1 MKVGVRNMCLSL
13 ENTKIGQKVRIKK
26 VLNDDSIKRR
36 LLDIG
41 LTPGTI
47 VERVLENFSGNLVA
61 YMIRGALI
69 AIRNEDASS
78 VIVEVI

>member
-1 MKVGVRNMCLSL
+1 MLSL
-13 ENTKIGQKVRIKK
+13 ENTKVGQKVRVKK
-26 VLNDDSIKRR
+26 VISNSSIKSR

-47 VERVLENFSGNLVA
+47 IERVLENFSGNLVA

-69 AIRNEDASS
+69 AIRNEDASEI
-78 VIVEVI
+78 IVEAI

>member
-1 MKVGVRNMCLSL
+1 MLSL
-13 ENTKIGQKVRIKK
+13 NNTKLGQRVRVKK
-26 VLNDDSIKRR
+26 VNNDNSIKRR

-47 VERVLENFSGNLVA
+47 IERVLENFSGNLVA

-69 AIRNEDASS
+69 AIRNEDASK
-78 VIVEVI
+78 IMVEAI

>member
-1 MKVGVRNMCLSL
+1 MLSL
-13 ENTKIGQKVRIKK
+13 ENTRIGQKVRVKK
-26 VLNDDSIKRR
+26 VISNSSIKRR

-47 VERVLENFSGNLVA
+47 IERVLENFSGNLSE

-69 AIRNEDASS
+69 AIRNEDASE
-78 VIVEVI
+78 IVVEAI

>member
-1 MKVGVRNMCLSL
+1 MLSL
-13 ENTKIGQKVRIKK
+13 ENTRIGQKVRVKK
-26 VLNDDSIKRR
+26 VISNSSIKRR

-47 VERVLENFSGNLVA
+47 NERVLKNVSGNLSA

-69 AIRNEDASS
+69 AIRNEDASE
-78 VIVEVI
+78 IVVEAI

>member
-1 MKVGVRNMCLSL
+1 MLSL
-13 ENTKIGQKVRIKK
+13 ENTRIGQKVRVKK
-26 VLNDDSIKRR
+26 VISNSSIKRR

-47 VERVLENFSGNLVA
+47 IERALENFSGNLSA

-69 AIRNEDASS
+69 AIRNEDASE
-78 VIVEVI
+78 IVVEAI

>member
-1 MKVGVRNMCLSL
+1 MKEISL
-13 ENTKIGQKVRIKK
+13 DNSKIGDILLVKRI
-26 VLNDDSIKRR
+26 LNNTSIKRR

-41 LTPGTI
+41 LTTGTKI
-47 VERVLENFSGNLVA
+47 EKVLENFDGNLVA

-69 AIRNEDASS
+69 AIRHEDAKN

>member
-1 MKVGVRNMCLSL
+1 MKVGAKNMCLSL
-13 ENTKIGQKVRIKK
+13 ENTKIGQKVRIKR

-41 LTPGTI
+41 LTPGTV

-69 AIRNEDASS
+69 AIRNEDASN
-78 VIVEVI
+78 VIIEVI

>member
-1 MKVGVRNMCLSL
+1 MLSL
-13 ENTKIGQKVRIKK
+13 ENTRIGQKVRVKK
-26 VLNDDSIKRR
+26 VISNSSIKRR

-47 VERVLENFSGNLVA
+47 IERELENFSGNLSA

-69 AIRNEDASS
+69 AIRNEDASE
-78 VIVEVI
+78 IVVEAI

>member
-1 MKVGVRNMCLSL
+1 MCLSL

>member
-1 MKVGVRNMCLSL
+1 MLSL
-13 ENTKIGQKVRIKK
+13 ENTRIGQKVRVKK
-26 VLNDDSIKRR
+26 VISNSSIKRR

-47 VERVLENFSGNLVA
+47 IERVLENFSGNLVA

-69 AIRNEDASS
+69 AIRNEDASEI
-78 VIVEVI
+78 IVEVI

>member
-1 MKVGVRNMCLSL
+1 MLSL
-13 ENTKIGQKVRIKK
+13 ENTRIGQKVRVKK
-26 VLNDDSIKRR
+26 VISNSSKKRR

-47 VERVLENFSGNLVA
+47 IERVLENISGNLSA

-69 AIRNEDASS
+69 EIRNEDASE
-78 VIVEVI
+78 IVVEAI

>member
-1 MKVGVRNMCLSL
+1 MLSL
-13 ENTKIGQKVRIKK
+13 ENTRIGQKVRVKK
-26 VLNDDSIKRR
+26 VISNSSIKRR

-47 VERVLENFSGNLVA
+47 IERVLENFSGNLVA

-69 AIRNEDASS
+69 AIRNEDASE
-78 VIVEVI
+78 IVVEAI

>member
-1 MKVGVRNMCLSL
+1 MLSL
-13 ENTKIGQKVRIKK
+13 ENTKVGQKVRVKK
-26 VLNDDSIKRR
+26 VISNSSIKRR

-47 VERVLENFSGNLVA
+47 IERVLENFSGTLVA

-69 AIRNEDASS
+69 AIRNEDASEI
-78 VIVEVI
+78 IVEAI

>member
-1 MKVGVRNMCLSL
+1 MLSL
-13 ENTKIGQKVRIKK
+13 ENTKIGQKVRVKK
-26 VLNDDSIKRR
+26 VISNSSIKRR

-47 VERVLENFSGNLVA
+47 IERVLENFSGNLVA

-69 AIRNEDASS
+69 AIRNEDASA
-78 VIVEVI
+78 VIVEAI

>member
-1 MKVGVRNMCLSL
+1 MLSL
-13 ENTKIGQKVRIKK
+13 ENTRIGQKVRVKK
-26 VLNDDSIKRR
+26 VISNSSIKRR

-47 VERVLENFSGNLVA
+47 IERVLENFSGNLVA

-69 AIRNEDASS
+69 AIRNEDASEI
-78 VIVEVI
+78 IVEAI

>member
-1 MKVGVRNMCLSL
+1 MLSL
-13 ENTKIGQKVRIKK
+13 ENTRIGQKVRVKK
-26 VLNDDSIKRR
+26 VISNSSIKRR

-47 VERVLENFSGNLVA
+47 IERVLENFSGNLAA

-69 AIRNEDASS
+69 AIRNEDASE
-78 VIVEVI
+78 IVVEAI

>member
-1 MKVGVRNMCLSL
+1 MLSL
-13 ENTKIGQKVRIKK
+13 ENTKVGQKVRVKK
-26 VLNDDSIKRR
+26 VISNSSIKRR

-47 VERVLENFSGNLVA
+47 IERVLENFSGNLVA

-69 AIRNEDASS
+69 AIRNEDASEI
-78 VIVEVI
+78 IVEAI

>member
-1 MKVGVRNMCLSL
+1 MLSL
-13 ENTKIGQKVRIKK
+13 ENTRIGQKVRVKK
-26 VLNDDSIKRR
+26 VISNSSIKRR

-47 VERVLENFSGNLVA
+47 IERVFENFSGNLSA

-69 AIRNEDASS
+69 AIRNEDASE
-78 VIVEVI
+78 IVVEAI

>member
-1 MKVGVRNMCLSL
+1 MLSL
-13 ENTKIGQKVRIKK
+13 ENTKIGQKVRVKK
-26 VLNDDSIKRR
+26 VISNSSIKRR

-47 VERVLENFSGNLVA
+47 IERVLENFSGNLVA

-69 AIRNEDASS
+69 AIRNEDASEI
-78 VIVEVI
+78 IVEAI

>member
-1 MKVGVRNMCLSL
+1 MLSL
-13 ENTKIGQKVRIKK
+13 ENTKIGQKVRVKK
-26 VLNDDSIKRR
+26 VISNSSIKRR

-47 VERVLENFSGNLVA
+47 IERVLENFSGNLVA

-69 AIRNEDASS
+69 AIRNEDASE
-78 VIVEVI
+78 VIVEAI